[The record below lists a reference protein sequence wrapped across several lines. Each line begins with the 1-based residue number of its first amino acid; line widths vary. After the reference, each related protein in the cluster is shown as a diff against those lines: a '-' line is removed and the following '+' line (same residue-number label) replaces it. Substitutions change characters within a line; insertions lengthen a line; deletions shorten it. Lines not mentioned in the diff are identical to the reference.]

1 MTDLKVLTDDH
12 AVLGSQVAHV
22 MSLLK
27 TFDEEQPNRPNLQV
41 EVIRQ
46 ANKLQNQLAEH
57 FALEEVMAFP
67 HLEERYPELAAR
79 LESLLVQHDYILDTF
94 EQFYAVL
101 NGEPSLGNHSEVL
114 STGAIFQKAFEQ
126 HAAAESQL
134 LSELSSLGV
143 AEPDGS

>member
-27 TFDEEQPNRPNLQV
+27 AFDEEQPNRPNLQV
-41 EVIRQ
+41 DVIRQ
-46 ANKLQNQLAEH
+46 ANILQNQLAEH

-67 HLEERYPELAAR
+67 HLEDRYPELAAR
-79 LESLLVQHDYILDTF
+79 LEALLVQHDYILDTF

-101 NGEPSLGNHSEVL
+101 NGQPSLGSCSEVL

-143 AEPDGS
+143 AESDGS

>member
-22 MSLLK
+22 VSLLRV
-27 TFDEEQPNRPNLQV
+27 FDEKQPNLSKLQV
-41 EVIRQ
+41 VIRQ
-46 ANKLQNQLAEH
+46 ANILQNQLAEH

-67 HLEERYPELAAR
+67 HLEQSYPELAAR
-79 LESLLVQHDYILDTF
+79 LEALLVQHDYILDTF
-94 EQFYAVL
+94 EQFYAVV
-101 NGEPSLGNHSEVL
+101 NREPSLGNHSEVH
-114 STGAIFQKAFEQ
+114 SKGAIFQKAFEQ
-126 HAAAESQL
+126 HAAAESLL